1 MKRMVALS
9 LIFMSTSIYCNI
21 WNTPDY
27 SQPQTVVVRERPAV
41 ETIVVEKEYYPAP
54 RGGYYPGRPVRT
66 AVEGAADTVEVAG
79 ESVSNIVHSDRP
91 VRAAVDGAVD
101 TADTAVESAAN
112 VVRSI
117 FR

>member
-1 MKRMVALS
+1 MKRIVAL
-9 LIFMSTSIYCNI
+9 LVMFFVTVLNANI

-27 SQPQTVVVRERPAV
+27 NQPETVVIEQRPVMQTV
-41 ETIVVEKEYYPAP
+41 VVEKEYVQ

-66 AVEGAADTVEVAG
+66 AVE
-79 ESVSNIVHSDRP
+79 
-91 VRAAVDGAVD
+91 GAVD

-117 FR
+117 FN